1 MNIDAFKLFL
11 IIGNDRP
18 NNVFFF
24 QQGEKP
30 YKIVK
35 GRPKR
40 VRTVMIHVCCVNVV
54 VDIA

>member
-18 NNVFFF
+18 NNVFF

-40 VRTVMIHVCCVNVV
+40 VRTVMICCVNVV